1 MSGLN
6 VLLATNRPAIR
17 AILAELGRA
26 PEGGFALS
34 SIPLGVDATAGRRQE
49 LAAAAVAVID
59 VGSNPPLAVSVCNE
73 LHGARPELPIVA
85 LVCCPHMV
93 SYWHVQALVSA
104 CVSSILD
111 LHASEDEIRRS
122 LQSAAAGNVVL
133 RVDLGH
139 DGQTLLDGL
148 AGGSGLAGH
157 RTSETDLRIIQL
169 VADGLS
175 DRDIAGQL
183 HLSPHTVSHHVAR
196 LSDRVGAR
204 NRTALAAWAGS
215 HGFHQPQRQ
224 AQAQSSL
231 RRTA

>member
-1 MSGLN
+1 MSGLH
-6 VLLATNRPAIR
+6 VLLVTNRPAIR
-17 AILAELGRA
+17 AIFAELGRS
-26 PEGGFALS
+26 PDGGFSLGSA
-34 SIPLGVDATAGRRQE
+34 PLGVEAVAGRKHE
-49 LAAAAVAVID
+49 LAEADVAVID
-59 VGSNPPLAVSVCNE
+59 VGSDPPLAVAVCNE
-73 LHGARPELPIVA
+73 LHRGRTELPIVA
-85 LVCCPHMV
+85 LVCCPHLV

-148 AGGSGLAGH
+148 AGGTGLVGH

-175 DRDIAGQL
+175 DREIAGL
-183 HLSPHTVSHHVAR
+183 MHLSPHTVSHHVAR

-215 HGFHQPQRQ
+215 HGFHQPRRP
-224 AQAQSSL
+224 APTPTGL